1 MWKKENYL
9 TIKMRESKLYNNDC
23 IYICIQSFY
32 MSIMPVWNWLQVFIF
47 PPIPPKKLFN
57 ALRCHLYGS
66 EGPLKQCLNRVC
78 KIIGFKCVCLYV
90 NFAYFAYFSSNFI
103 FFARFSIYRGKYLLF
118 YTSKNL
124 SFHENLSCFSYLLK
138 IRKVNIL
145 IASKL
150 NSFYLFSLP
159 HKLSFE
165 YAFL

>member
-1 MWKKENYL
+1 MKFFCFNFIISVKERKLSDDKNEG
-9 TIKMRESKLYNNDC
+9 TSKLYKNDC

-103 FFARFSIYRGKYLLF
+103 FFACFSIYRGKYLLF
-118 YTSKNL
+118 YTSKNFEFSWKLILFFL
-124 SFHENLSCFSYLLK
+124 SFK
-138 IRKVNIL
+138 DT
-145 IASKL
+145 
-150 NSFYLFSLP
+150 
-159 HKLSFE
+159 
-165 YAFL
+165 